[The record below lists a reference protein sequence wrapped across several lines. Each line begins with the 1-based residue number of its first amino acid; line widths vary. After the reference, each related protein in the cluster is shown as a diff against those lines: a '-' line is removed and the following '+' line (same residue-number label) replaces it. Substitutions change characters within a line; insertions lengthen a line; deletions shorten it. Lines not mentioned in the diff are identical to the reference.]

1 MGRRVL
7 KFDGAFGPEGCG
19 IALRAMN
26 IKSALRDWLT
36 MSYGMISITV
46 ISHLRWHSPL
56 WCLTA
61 PKGGMHFLARRAVV
75 WFFLLPQGSIYTG
88 AHKDAHHNPRARGA
102 SNLSPLR
109 TFGPKGRQPS
119 SPIGACPYGAHHNP
133 RAGGASNLRTF
144 GAIAP
149 SNFRTFTPHRGVSPK
164 GA

>member
-1 MGRRVL
+1 
-7 KFDGAFGPEGCG
+7 
-19 IALRAMN
+19 
-26 IKSALRDWLT
+26 

-88 AHKDAHHNPRARGA
+88 AHKGAHHNPRARGA

-133 RAGGASNLRTF
+133 RAGGASNLSPLRTF
-144 GAIAP
+144 GSKGRQP
-149 SNFRTFTPHRGVSPK
+149 SSPIGACPYGVPPQPSRRRRVKPKNLRGDSPVK
-164 GA
+164 L